1 MTVDPNTA
9 AAENA
14 FVSALVAKSDD
25 FKVRRSE
32 DIAAI
37 YGTYMY
43 NMADQQLQILRL
55 TTTALVGLNNPELLT
70 GALFNGVHLPSEPA
84 EVVRT
89 LKAFLNDHLE
99 KSAAI
104 EGIAKKYRTRMDELA
119 RCRTLDAIAEVR
131 W

>member
-25 FKVRRSE
+25 FKVRRAE
-32 DIAAI
+32 EIAAV

-43 NMADQQLQILRL
+43 NMADQQLQVLRL
-55 TTTALVGLNNPELLT
+55 TTTALVGLHKPELLA
-70 GALFNGVHLPSEPA
+70 GAVFNGTPLPLEPD
-84 EVVRT
+84 EVSNA
-89 LKAFLNDHLE
+89 LEAFLSDHLE
-99 KSAAI
+99 KSAAV
-104 EGIAKKYRTRMDELA
+104 EGIAKKYRTRMDELV
-119 RCRTLDAIAEVR
+119 RCRTLDAIAELR